1 MLELLRDGLAATEG
15 AGMQCLSTE
24 SPVQRSNVL
33 HDRED
38 TPCICR
44 RCFQSLHI
52 ARYVYQ
58 NAHLNTHVAGQ
69 SALEGHLKL
78 YYWYGVHCVHKLDT
92 QPSISSDL
100 VCGESNDKT
109 YRSIALGLQSRAT
122 CISKHISKRR
132 TKCILKITFIRS
144 GLPLPLPLL
153 LPKT

>member
-1 MLELLRDGLAATEG
+1 MLELLREAQGTFLAATEG

-24 SPVQRSNVL
+24 SPVQPSNVL

-58 NAHLNTHVAGQ
+58 NADLNTHIHMAGQ

-78 YYWYGVHCVHKLDT
+78 YYAIHCVHK
-92 QPSISSDL
+92 
-100 VCGESNDKT
+100 
-109 YRSIALGLQSRAT
+109 
-122 CISKHISKRR
+122 
-132 TKCILKITFIRS
+132 
-144 GLPLPLPLL
+144 
-153 LPKT
+153 